1 MPARFHVLPV
11 VVVTVVSLFSEGGQA
26 AEKEKPKDK
35 VFGAIWS
42 YKLTRDGAKEQAG
55 TLRVYRDDVFVK
67 DKKVGTVRRK
77 GDGETLLTI
86 GGIPEMKGT
95 ALLRK
100 TGRNPAVGLGK
111 FKKEDGTE
119 WDMRVEIDER

>member
-1 MPARFHVLPV
+1 MRARFHVLPV
-11 VVVTVVSLFSEGGQA
+11 LVVTVVSLFAAGVHAA
-26 AEKEKPKDK
+26 AEDKPKDR

-42 YKLTRDGAKEQAG
+42 YKLTRDGAKPQAG
-55 TLRVYRDDVFVK
+55 TLRVYRDDVFLK

-77 GDGETLLTI
+77 GGGETLLTI

-100 TGRNPAVGLGK
+100 TERHPAVGVGK

>member
-1 MPARFHVLPV
+1 MRARFHVLPV
-11 VVVTVVSLFSEGGQA
+11 VVAVVSLFAAGGQA

-55 TLRVYRDDVFVK
+55 TFRVYRDDVFLK

-77 GDGETLLTI
+77 GGGETLLTI
-86 GGIPEMKGT
+86 SGIPEIKGT
-95 ALLRK
+95 ALVRK
-100 TGRNPAVGLGK
+100 TERHPAVGVGK